1 MTAVILAGALDGAW
15 GWDAPSE
22 RRGATSG
29 PIRMTVEVAWG
40 ESEDGPAGPSA
51 QASGSSVTL
60 EISEGRVI
68 EAIPWPAVEA
78 SGRRNGW
85 AAGEAGTW
93 RLGDAPR
100 GRVRARIEARSEST
114 ILLRQ
119 GAQVVNVPVMA
130 VLERP
135 QRTPASAPISVS
147 VERLAWDSLDVKL
160 APPADSGIVA
170 TGSEVPVTIGLN
182 ILWPEP
188 AEVTVRY
195 SATFRPARGGDEIAK
210 RFGQEVVTA
219 NASETTNRI
228 LTLPAPRDE
237 GAYVLEIQASWEPVV
252 HEGTRLGRLIRRRRA
267 SVTTTAIRR
276 VSVIAMAPSPRPAPG
291 ESASGRDRKR
301 GEVVVDSVDL
311 SRSRVHRPLA
321 AGRSPM
327 SEADRSVWPL
337 PAEALIEPAGRD
349 GLRGWFQRPETEVS
363 RLESSTAT
371 GLAWSAVGLKVA
383 HPDRPHRLTI
393 RVNQGEP
400 SALGVAL
407 IEPGGSRPRLLLDT
421 CASGPPVLE
430 DGPPIT
436 FSWPVWPG
444 ATEAVLVLVNRG
456 ADSAVRLGSIT
467 MTELD
472 PSPVPAPIRPVDPS
486 SARSMGLYLG
496 GPRPLDR
503 FGGDGSPAETWTS
516 ANHLAAYLASCV
528 ADAVIVPESIA
539 DRREPRPLDGRAE
552 EDSTRPDRLEILRRV
567 LAHHGIALWLELVF
581 DGTEALP
588 GLPPPDSDEA
598 VRRGL
603 VRLDGRG
610 HPDGSCYHPL
620 HPEVRAAMRRR
631 VTEALASGRFSETT
645 SAGRVAGLIIRL
657 GSGPT
662 LLGTPETGIDD
673 ATYERFVH
681 ETFSPE
687 TAREVP
693 GLGAEGSDRFAVR
706 LEYLTGAGRMPW
718 LTWRTRAITSLYA
731 ELDAAARETRPD
743 AVLAVVTPG
752 LDAGPAAV
760 EARRGDL
767 AGLAASHAWRS
778 LGLDL
783 STWPTA
789 TGGPAVFRG
798 VSLSDDPLAHDLA
811 TSSDLDTIVASRPRR
826 GLLVGV
832 APPARA
838 AEESAAI
845 RLAAPPTA
853 DLSAI
858 DEIPGHAMAALD
870 PRWIF
875 LAASAVA
882 GQEER
887 LHRFASAFRTLPAG
901 PPSAAPGGPDEVR
914 TLPFGTVVRTR
925 SIGDQ
930 TFLSLANDSP
940 YPLRI
945 ACLIETTG
953 QAEFEDLGR
962 GFRLA
967 PVAVPGGRNLVLD
980 LLPFG
985 VSAIRIGAP
994 RGRVASLTEYP
1005 SEAVLAGMQARSN
1018 ELSER
1023 LARLNQGGGEGPTE
1037 PSNPGF
1043 EPTPGL
1049 APTPTPTPAPQASDP
1064 SVTTTGV
1071 VGPAR
1076 RTPPPAP
1083 QGWRLEPSPG
1093 SEAPGPDLAIDT
1105 ENPHSGRG
1113 SLRLSSPLA
1122 PASVVSDLFVPGMQS
1137 SLTIRAFFRA
1147 MPADARVRVWIEGE
1161 SAGQSYVRRSELVVP
1176 GTWESQAVRASDLPP
1191 SGLDSA
1197 RLRFE
1202 LMTPGVLWLDE
1213 LRVGGDGSGK
1223 SIRLNAQRT
1232 MLAALQ
1238 AYRERRYADF
1248 ARLAGS
1254 HWVKQSA
1261 VLEARL
1267 ARAVDRPKERPGGP
1281 TEAAASAL
1289 PPDRKL
1295 R

>member
-1 MTAVILAGALDGAW
+1 MTAVILAGAADCAS

-22 RRGATSG
+22 RRGATPG
-29 PIRMTVEVAWG
+29 PIRLTVEVAWG
-40 ESEDGPAGPSA
+40 EPGDGPSGPSA
-51 QASGSSVTL
+51 QASGSLVTL

-68 EAIPWPAVEA
+68 EAIPWPAVEP

-100 GRVRARIEARSEST
+100 GRVRARIEARPEST

-119 GAQVVNVPVMA
+119 GAQVVNVPVVA

-147 VERLAWDSLDVKL
+147 VERLAWDSLDVDL
-160 APPADSGIVA
+160 GAPADTGIVT

-188 AEVTVRY
+188 AEVAVRY
-195 SATFRPARGGDEIAK
+195 SATFRPARGGDEIS
-210 RFGQEVVTA
+210 RRVGQEVVTA
-219 NASETTNRI
+219 NASETTHRI
-228 LTLPAPRDE
+228 LALPAPRDE
-237 GAYVLEIQASWEPVV
+237 GAYVLEVQASWEPVV
-252 HEGTRLGRLIRRRRA
+252 HEGSRLGRLIRRRRA

-276 VSVIAMAPSPRPAPG
+276 VSVIAMAPSPRPAPAPAD
-291 ESASGRDRKR
+291 SAAGRDRRR

-311 SRSRVHRPLA
+311 SRSRVHRPFA

-327 SEADRSVWPL
+327 SEADRSIWPL

-363 RLESSTAT
+363 RLESSSAR

-407 IEPGGSRPRLLLDT
+407 IEPGGTRPRVLLDT

-472 PSPVPAPIRPVDPS
+472 PSPVPAPIRPSDPS

-503 FGGDGSPAETWTS
+503 FGGDDSPAETWIA
-516 ANHLAAYLASCV
+516 ANHLAAYLASCG

-567 LAHHGIALWLELVF
+567 LFHHGIALWLEVVF
-581 DGTEALP
+581 DGSEALP
-588 GLPPPDSDEA
+588 GLPPPDSEEA

-631 VTEALASGRFSETT
+631 VTEALARGRSSEATP
-645 SAGRVAGLIIRL
+645 AGRIAGLIIRL
-657 GSGPT
+657 GPGPT

-693 GLGAEGSDRFAVR
+693 GLGAESADRFTAR
-706 LEYLTGAGRMPW
+706 LEYLAGAGRMPW
-718 LTWRTRAITSLYA
+718 LTWRTRAIIELYA
-731 ELDAAARETRPD
+731 DLDAAAREARPD

-752 LDAGPAAV
+752 LDAGPAAL

-767 AGLAASHAWRS
+767 AGLTASHAWRS
-778 LGLDL
+778 VGLDL
-783 STWPTA
+783 STWPIA

-826 GLLVGV
+826 GLLLGV
-832 APPARA
+832 APPVRA
-838 AEESAAI
+838 ADESAAI
-845 RLAAPPTA
+845 RLTAPSTA

-901 PPSAAPGGPDEVR
+901 PPSAASGGPDEVR

-925 SIGDQ
+925 SVGDQ

-940 YPLRI
+940 YPLRV
-945 ACLIETTG
+945 ACLIESTG
-953 QAEFEDLGR
+953 QSEVEDLGR

-980 LLPFG
+980 LIPFG
-985 VSAIRIGAP
+985 LSAIRIAAP
-994 RGRVASLTEYP
+994 HGRLASLTEYP
-1005 SEAVLAGMQARSN
+1005 SEAVLAGMKAQSN

-1023 LARLNQGGGEGPTE
+1023 LARLNQGGAEGPTE

-1043 EPTPGL
+1043 EP
-1049 APTPTPTPAPQASDP
+1049 AASPAPVASDP
-1064 SVTTTGV
+1064 SVTTAGGTGP
-1071 VGPAR
+1071 GR
-1076 RTPPPAP
+1076 RTPPPSP
-1083 QGWRLEPSPG
+1083 RGWRLEPVPG
-1093 SEAPGPDLAIDT
+1093 SDASAPDLTIDT
-1105 ENPHSGRG
+1105 ENPRAGRG
-1113 SLRLSSPLA
+1113 SLRLSAPST

-1161 SAGQSYVRRSELVVP
+1161 SAGQSYVRRSELTIP
-1176 GTWESQAVRASDLPP
+1176 GAWESQAVRASDLPP
-1191 SGLDSA
+1191 GGLDSA

-1202 LMTPGVLWLDE
+1202 LMTPGVLWLDD

-1267 ARAVDRPKERPGGP
+1267 ARAVDWPKPRPGGT
-1281 TEAAASAL
+1281 TEASASAL